1 MDLLVSASEHAF
13 MIPPVCR
20 AAVSAEIF
28 KLYVAPVVAALAR
41 LEENNISAVYKEEEV
56 QQPAV
61 SQVIEAMLNDFRCRF
76 FYSCLVCVFL
86 RAEAIAECHRGQ
98 RWWSSEAIGEGSH
111 RVPDIY

>member
-1 MDLLVSASEHAF
+1 

-28 KLYVAPVVAALAR
+28 KQFVAPVVAALAR
-41 LEENNISAVYKEEEV
+41 LEENNISTVYKEDEG

-61 SQVIEAMLNDFRCRF
+61 SQVSEAMVNAHTVQ
-76 FYSCLVCVFL
+76 YSAKASCLCSHYV
-86 RAEAIAECHRGQ
+86 EAIAECHRGQ
-98 RWWSSEAIGEGSH
+98 RWWSSEATGEGSH

>member
-76 FYSCLVCVFL
+76 FL
-86 RAEAIAECHRGQ
+86 
-98 RWWSSEAIGEGSH
+98 
-111 RVPDIY
+111 